1 MVCVGIESTT
11 NVNPGLPDYSYN
23 LQILID
29 TFITDD
35 PNGELFHKT
44 YEEVSKKINAY
55 AARGSVLSEVFE
67 EIPVVGFFF
76 NNSNFSLTE
85 TSHRAVLTYTVIA
98 SF

>member
-1 MVCVGIESTT
+1 
-11 NVNPGLPDYSYN
+11 
-23 LQILID
+23 
-29 TFITDD
+29 
-35 PNGELFHKT
+35 
-44 YEEVSKKINAY
+44 
-55 AARGSVLSEVFE
+55 VLSEVFE